1 ACTATRSTTSPCC
14 STPSASSWC
23 SRAAS
28 WQWTGARRRRDDHGA
43 PASLTPVGGG
53 ESEVLRAHDRRAS
66 RRGGLA
72 ETTKAGSQALPR
84 ESAFIVAPPGA
95 QGPRDKARTGGASC
109 RDRTE
114 PTEVKL
120 DD

>member
-1 ACTATRSTTSPCC
+1 LGAENPKFFERTTV
-14 STPSASSWC
+14 A
-23 SRAAS
+23 RAA
-28 WQWTGARRRRDDHGA
+28 AA
-43 PASLTPVGGG
+43 V
-53 ESEVLRAHDRRAS
+53 
-66 RRGGLA
+66 LA